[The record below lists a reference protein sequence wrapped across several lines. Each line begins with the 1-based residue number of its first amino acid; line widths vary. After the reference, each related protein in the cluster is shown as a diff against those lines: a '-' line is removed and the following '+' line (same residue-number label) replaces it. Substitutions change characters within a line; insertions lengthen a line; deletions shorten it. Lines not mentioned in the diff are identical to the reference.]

1 MDNLLLEI
9 CTDSVTSCQ
18 EAEKGGAARVEL
30 CANLFEGGT
39 TPTAGCLKMARQEIT
54 IPIHVLLRPRGGDFC
69 YSAEEFAVMQYD
81 LEMIKSLGA
90 DGVVLGILHSDG
102 NIDVERTAVLIEQ
115 ARPLKI
121 TFHRAFDMVADPFR
135 AMEQLIELGV
145 ERILT
150 SGQEKSALEGS
161 ELIAQLIQKA
171 AGKIIVM
178 PGGGI
183 TDRNIARLKRE
194 TNAVEF
200 HLTAREKVPSS
211 MAYRNNS
218 AFMGG
223 ELRVPEYELA
233 FTSSRKVA
241 QTQQA
246 LQASAILK

>member
-1 MDNLLLEI
+1 MNPLLLEI
-9 CTDSVTSCQ
+9 CTDSVASCQ

-39 TPTAGCLKMARQEIT
+39 TPTAGCLKIARQQVS

-69 YSAEEFAVMQYD
+69 YSAEEFAVMQHD
-81 LEMIKSLGA
+81 LDVIKSLGA
-90 DGVVLGILHSDG
+90 DGVVLGVLQPDG
-102 NIDVERTAVLIEQ
+102 NIDLERTATLIEQ
-115 ARPLKI
+115 ARPLQI

-135 AMEQLIELGV
+135 ALEQLIELGV

-171 AGKIIVM
+171 AGRIITM

-194 TNAVEF
+194 TNAQEF

-211 MAYRNNS
+211 MIYRNNN

-233 FTSSRKVA
+233 FTSAGKVA
-241 QTQQA
+241 KTQQA
-246 LQASAILK
+246 LQANVS

>member
-9 CTDSVTSCQ
+9 CTDSVASCQ

-39 TPTAGCLKMARQEIT
+39 TPTAGCLKIARQKIA

-69 YSAEEFAVMQYD
+69 YSEEEFAVMQYD

-90 DGVVLGILHSDG
+90 DGVVIGVLQPDG
-102 NIDVERTAVLIEQ
+102 SIDLERTAALIKQ
-115 ARPLKI
+115 ARPMKI
-121 TFHRAFDMVADPFR
+121 TFHRAFDMVSDPLL
-135 AMEQLIELGV
+135 ALEQLISLGV

-171 AGKIIVM
+171 EGRIIIM

-183 TDRNIARLKRE
+183 TARNIARLKRE

-200 HLTAREKVPSS
+200 HLTAREKLPSPMS
-211 MAYRNNS
+211 YRNPN

-223 ELRVPEYELA
+223 ELRMPEYELA
-233 FTSSRKVA
+233 FASSRKVA

-246 LQASAILK
+246 LQAKSSY